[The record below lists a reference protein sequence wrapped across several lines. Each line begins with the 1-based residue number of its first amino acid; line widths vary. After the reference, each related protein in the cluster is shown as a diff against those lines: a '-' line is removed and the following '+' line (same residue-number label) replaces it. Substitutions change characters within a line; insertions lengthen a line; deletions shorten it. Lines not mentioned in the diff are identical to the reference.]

1 MNRNNFWN
9 STIIFGFG
17 FLLTRAVSFLLLPI
31 HTNIVNPNTMGYVF
45 IFITFLAFMNAFY
58 SFGMDSA
65 LLKYFNK
72 NDKILF
78 TSLISTLIFSI
89 PISLLLYLS
98 SDYLQY
104 ILFKE
109 PISIESK
116 ILFNYHWIWIS
127 IGILTFD
134 AISSRLM
141 TLCRLL
147 QLSWYYVFIAAI
159 NVIASIGLNIYFL
172 YYRAASI
179 QFDSIVF
186 SMIIVSFIQLIFLIP
201 IFLYHTK
208 IWQFDLNALKKMFK
222 FAWPFF
228 PATIFFIIIEL
239 VDRIMIENLLSTQDV
254 GLYGSGYKIGALMLM
269 IIRAF
274 NINWQPYYLDIGA
287 KSENDLINNF
297 SHIGNI
303 ILIILII
310 ITGIISSIWPFLI
323 QFKINSFSIIGSDFI
338 SGGVVIPYILIAY
351 CFYGLFILQ
360 MPSIYLKN
368 KQNWAP
374 LIWGS
379 GAVINIVSNILLLP
393 VLGFIGAG
401 VSTILA
407 YFSMSAFLIYKNYK
421 WMWIPYNYK
430 RILFVIVLSSLQ
442 YALIKITNIHFSL
455 IILIYL
461 TIMGAILKN
470 TYQEHKLI

>member
-1 MNRNNFWN
+1 
-9 STIIFGFG
+9 
-17 FLLTRAVSFLLLPI
+17 
-31 HTNIVNPNTMGYVF
+31 
-45 IFITFLAFMNAFY
+45 
-58 SFGMDSA
+58 
-65 LLKYFNK
+65 
-72 NDKILF
+72 
-78 TSLISTLIFSI
+78 
-89 PISLLLYLS
+89 
-98 SDYLQY
+98 
-104 ILFKE
+104 
-109 PISIESK
+109 
-116 ILFNYHWIWIS
+116 
-127 IGILTFD
+127 
-134 AISSRLM
+134 
-141 TLCRLL
+141 
-147 QLSWYYVFIAAI
+147 
-159 NVIASIGLNIYFL
+159 
-172 YYRAASI
+172 
-179 QFDSIVF
+179 
-186 SMIIVSFIQLIFLIP
+186 
-201 IFLYHTK
+201 
-208 IWQFDLNALKKMFK
+208 
-222 FAWPFF
+222 
-228 PATIFFIIIEL
+228 
-239 VDRIMIENLLSTQDV
+239 MIENLLSTQDV

-274 NINWQPYYLDIGA
+274 NINWQPYYLDIGP
-287 KSENDLINNF
+287 KSENDLIKNF

-310 ITGIISSIWPFLI
+310 ITGTISSIWPFLI
-323 QFKINSFSIIGSDFI
+323 QLKINSFSILGSNFI

-461 TIMGAILKN
+461 TIHAILKN